1 MTQRFRDQA
10 LEASPQGRIALDQCV
25 RHVWRYILGC
35 DLTEILSGKSTHYDM
50 EEKMDLHDLRDRL
63 AKVNED
69 AEALVRDIQEMLAL
83 GKTPGSRAWTAMC
96 NGMVM
101 RYQNTIQA
109 NEEVMS
115 RIDHHLISAGD

>member
-1 MTQRFRDQA
+1 
-10 LEASPQGRIALDQCV
+10 
-25 RHVWRYILGC
+25 
-35 DLTEILSGKSTHYDM
+35 
-50 EEKMDLHDLRDRL
+50 MDLHDLRDRL